1 MIRFIL
7 KIDNFLGNLKTFDFI
22 GLFFL
27 RVYLFFIFW
36 NAGIRK
42 IAWEEGIPNVERFSE
57 FLGPGGKDN
66 LNLILPDLFAW
77 LTVIAEAG
85 GAVLLLIGLFSRWA
99 SVPILVCMIV
109 ATYYHSPNGWN
120 ADAGGYEM
128 SVTYFLMTS
137 IILLFGPGKYLSL
150 DFWVQR
156 K

>member
-7 KIDNFLGNLKTFDFI
+7 KIDNFLGNLKAFDFI

-36 NAGIRK
+36 NAGVRK
-42 IAWEEGIPNVERFSE
+42 IVWEDGIPNVDRFSE

-99 SVPILVCMIV
+99 SIPILVCMIV
-109 ATYYHSPNGWN
+109 ATELPHIRAN
-120 ADAGGYEM
+120 
-128 SVTYFLMTS
+128 
-137 IILLFGPGKYLSL
+137 K
-150 DFWVQR
+150 
-156 K
+156 

>member
-7 KIDNFLGNLKTFDFI
+7 KIDTFLGNLKAFDFI

-36 NAGIRK
+36 NAGVRK
-42 IAWEEGIPNVERFSE
+42 IAWEDGIPNVDRFSE

-85 GAVLLLIGLFSRWA
+85 GAVLLINRSFLEMGNCTHFS
-99 SVPILVCMIV
+99 LHDC
-109 ATYYHSPNGWN
+109 
-120 ADAGGYEM
+120 GY
-128 SVTYFLMTS
+128 
-137 IILLFGPGKYLSL
+137 LLSFSKRMECRCWRL
-150 DFWVQR
+150 
-156 K
+156 

>member
-1 MIRFIL
+1 MIKLIL
-7 KIDNFLGNLKTFDFI
+7 KIDNFLENLKAFDFI

-27 RVYLFFIFW
+27 RAYLFFIFW
-36 NAGIRK
+36 NAGVRK
-42 IAWEEGIPNVERFSE
+42 IAWDDGIPNVDRFSD
-57 FLGPGGKDN
+57 FLGPGGEDN
-66 LNLILPDLFAW
+66 LNLILPNLFAW

-85 GAVLLLIGLFSRWA
+85 GAILLLIGLFSKWA
-99 SVPILVCMIV
+99 AVPILVCMIV

-128 SVTYFLMTS
+128 SVTYFLITS

>member
-7 KIDNFLGNLKTFDFI
+7 KIDNFLGNLKAFDFI

-36 NAGIRK
+36 NAGVRK
-42 IAWEEGIPNVERFSE
+42 IAWEDGIPNVDRFSE

-99 SVPILVCMIV
+99 TVPILVCMV
-109 ATYYHSPNGWN
+109 
-120 ADAGGYEM
+120 
-128 SVTYFLMTS
+128 
-137 IILLFGPGKYLSL
+137 
-150 DFWVQR
+150 
-156 K
+156 

>member
-1 MIRFIL
+1 M
-7 KIDNFLGNLKTFDFI
+7 
-22 GLFFL
+22 
-27 RVYLFFIFW
+27 
-36 NAGIRK
+36 RK
-42 IAWEEGIPNVERFSE
+42 IAWEDGIPNVDRFSE

-99 SVPILVCMIV
+99 TVPILVCMIV

-128 SVTYFLMTS
+128 SVTYFLITS
-137 IILLFGPGKYLSL
+137 VILLFGPGKYLSL